1 MPFLPTSGH
10 DLKEILDCIGIDD
23 VEQLFTDIP
32 SEARCKAPLKVEGP
46 LDELALRRRFQVP
59 AQGAVFLGGGIYRHF
74 IPAVVDAMASRQE
87 FLTAYTPYQPEISQG
102 TLQAT
107 FEFQSMMASLTG
119 MDASNASMY
128 DGATALAE
136 AAIMA
141 TRAKGVN
148 RVVIS
153 RATNPAYRGVVQTY
167 FKNNPAV
174 TLVEAPFDPVT
185 GKMSIKALEDLLDGN
200 TAFFIQQPN
209 YFGIIEDMEIVS
221 SIASRAGFWG
231 IVVGEALSLG
241 GLKPPGSFGCDVVVG
256 EAQSLGNPANAGGPL
271 LGFFCTKKEHIRR
284 IPGRIIGLTKDLSGK
299 RAFCLT
305 LSTREQHIRREKATS
320 NICTNEG
327 LCTLRAAVY
336 LSALGPKG
344 LRDVAMQCAAGAR
357 TLIAALKEKGISP
370 LFASGVFNEFVV
382 RMDKGTRKKL
392 EDNGI
397 AYGIPLESHYSEIED
412 GVLMTMTEMN
422 TDEDI
427 RCLTHLL

>member
-10 DLKEILDCIGIDD
+10 DLKELLNAIGIED
-23 VEQLFTDIP
+23 VEQLFTGIP
-32 SEARCKAPLKVEGP
+32 VEARCKAPLKVEGP
-46 LDELALRRRFQVP
+46 FDELALRRRFQVP
-59 AQGAVFLGGGIYRHF
+59 APGAVFLGGGIYRHF
-74 IPAVVDAMASRQE
+74 IPAVVDAIASRQE

-107 FEFQSMMASLTG
+107 FEFQSMMAELTG

-141 TRAKGVN
+141 TRAKAIH
-148 RVVIS
+148 RVVIA

-185 GKMSIKALEDLLDGN
+185 GKISTKVLEDLLDEN

-209 YFGIIEDMEIVS
+209 YFGIIEDMETVS
-221 SIASRAGFWG
+221 PIAAKAGFWG
-231 IVVGEALSLG
+231 IVVGEALSFG
-241 GLKPPGSFGCDVVVG
+241 ALKPPGSFGCDVVAG

-284 IPGRIIGLTKDLSGK
+284 IPGRIVGLTKDLSGK

-336 LSALGPKG
+336 LAALGHKG

-357 TLIAALKEKGISP
+357 TLMAALKEKGIRP
-370 LFASGVFNEFVV
+370 VFASGVFNEFVV
-382 RMDKGTRKKL
+382 RMDRGTRKKL
-392 EDNGI
+392 KDKGI
-397 AYGIPLESHYSEIED
+397 AYGIPLRPHYPEIED

-422 TDEDI
+422 THEDI

>member
-1 MPFLPTSGH
+1 MPFLPTSSH
-10 DLKEILDCIGIDD
+10 DLKELLETIGIDD
-23 VEQLFTDIP
+23 VEQLFAGIP
-32 SEARCKAPLKVEGP
+32 EEARCKEPLKVEGP
-46 LDELALRRRFQVP
+46 LDELALCRRFLIP
-59 AQGAVFLGGGIYRHF
+59 KPGAVFLGGGIYHHF
-74 IPAVVDAMASRQE
+74 IPAVVDAIASRQE
-87 FLTAYTPYQPEISQG
+87 FFTAYTPYQPEISQG
-102 TLQAT
+102 TLQAA
-107 FEFQSMMASLTG
+107 FEFQSMMATLTG

-141 TRAKGVN
+141 TRAKEIH

-153 RATNPAYRGVVQTY
+153 RASNPAYRGVVQTY

-185 GKMSIKALEDLLDGN
+185 GKINTKMLEDLLDAK

-209 YFGIIEDMEIVS
+209 YFGVIEDMERVS
-221 SIASRAGFWG
+221 TIATKAGFWG

-241 GLKPPGSFGCDVVVG
+241 VLKTPGSFGCDVVVG

-284 IPGRIIGLTKDLSGK
+284 IPGRIVGLTKDQEGK

-327 LCTLRAAVY
+327 LCTLRATVY

-357 TLIAALKEKGISP
+357 TLMAALKEKEISP
-370 LFASGVFNEFVV
+370 VFASSVFNEFVV
-382 RMDKGTRKKL
+382 RMDRDTRMKL
-392 EDNGI
+392 KDNGI
-397 AYGIPLESHYSEIED
+397 AYGIPLGPHYPEIED

-422 TDEDI
+422 TNGDI
-427 RCLTHLL
+427 RCLTDLL

>member
-1 MPFLPTSGH
+1 MPFLPTSSH
-10 DLKEILDCIGIDD
+10 DLKELLDCIGIED
-23 VEQLFTDIP
+23 VEQLFSGIP
-32 SEARCKAPLKVEGP
+32 EEARCKAPLKVEGP
-46 LDELALRRRFQVP
+46 LDELALCRRFQAAAP
-59 AQGAVFLGGGIYRHF
+59 GAFFLGGGIYRHF
-74 IPAVVDAMASRQE
+74 IPAVVDAIASRQE

-107 FEFQSMMASLTG
+107 FEFQSMMATLTG

-141 TRAKGVN
+141 TRAKAVK

-153 RATNPAYRGVVQTY
+153 RATNPAYRGVVRTY

-174 TLVEAPFDPVT
+174 TIMEAPFDPAT
-185 GKMSIKALEDLLDGN
+185 GKLSTKVLEGLLDSD
-200 TAFFIQQPN
+200 TAFFLQQPN
-209 YFGIIEDMEIVS
+209 YFGIIEDMESVS
-221 SIASRAGFWG
+221 PIAARAGFWG

-241 GLKPPGSFGCDVVVG
+241 VLEPPGSFGCDVVLG

-284 IPGRIIGLTKDLSGK
+284 IPGRIVGLTKDLSGR

-336 LSALGPKG
+336 LAALGPGG
-344 LRDVAMQCAAGAR
+344 LNAVAMQCAAGAR
-357 TLIAALKEKGISP
+357 TLMAALKEKGISP
-370 LFASGVFNEFVV
+370 AFPSTVFNEFVA
-382 RMDKGTRKKL
+382 RMDRNIRMKL
-392 EDNGI
+392 EDKGI
-397 AYGIPLESHYSEIED
+397 AYGIPLGLHYPEIED
-412 GVLMTMTEMN
+412 GVLMSMTEMN
-422 TDEDI
+422 TNEDI
-427 RCLTHLL
+427 RCLTRLL

>member
-10 DLKEILDCIGIDD
+10 DLKELLNAIGIED
-23 VEQLFTDIP
+23 VEQLFTGIP
-32 SEARCKAPLKVEGP
+32 VEARCKASLKVEGP
-46 LDELALRRRFQVP
+46 FDEIALCRRFQVP
-59 AQGAVFLGGGIYRHF
+59 APGAVFLGGGIYRHF
-74 IPAVVDAMASRQE
+74 IPAVVDAIASRQE
-87 FLTAYTPYQPEISQG
+87 FLTSYTPYQPEISQG

-141 TRAKGVN
+141 TRAKAIH

-185 GKMSIKALEDLLDGN
+185 GKISTKVLEDLLDEN

-209 YFGIIEDMEIVS
+209 YFGIIEDMETVS
-221 SIASRAGFWG
+221 PIAAKAGFWG
-231 IVVGEALSLG
+231 IVVSEALSFG
-241 GLKPPGSFGCDVVVG
+241 ALKAPGSFGCDVVAG

-284 IPGRIIGLTKDLSGK
+284 IPGRIVGLTKDLSGK

-327 LCTLRAAVY
+327 LCTLRTAVY
-336 LSALGPKG
+336 LAALGPKG

-357 TLIAALKEKGISP
+357 TLMAALKEKGIRP
-370 LFASGVFNEFVV
+370 VFGSGVFNEFVV
-382 RMDKGTRKKL
+382 RMDRGTRKKL
-392 EDNGI
+392 KDKGI
-397 AYGIPLESHYSEIED
+397 AYGIPLRHHYPEIED

-422 TDEDI
+422 THEDI

>member
-1 MPFLPTSGH
+1 MPFLPTSRG
-10 DLKEILDCIGIDD
+10 DLKELLDAIGIDD
-23 VEQLFTDIP
+23 VEQLFTGIP
-32 SEARCKAPLKVEGP
+32 EEARCKGPLKVEGP
-46 LDELALRRRFQVP
+46 LDELALCRRFQAP
-59 AQGAVFLGGGIYRHF
+59 APGAVFLGGGIYHHF
-74 IPAVVDAMASRQE
+74 IPAVVDAIASRQE

-107 FEFQSMMASLTG
+107 FEFQSMMAELTG

-141 TRAKGVN
+141 TRAKGVE
-148 RVVIS
+148 RIVIS
-153 RATNPAYRGVVQTY
+153 RATNPAYRGVVRTY

-185 GKMSIKALEDLLDGN
+185 GKISTKVLEDLLDGN

-209 YFGIIEDMEIVS
+209 YFGIIEDMETVS
-221 SIASRAGFWG
+221 HIAARAGFWG
-231 IVVGEALSLG
+231 IVVGEAISLG
-241 GLKPPGSFGCDVVVG
+241 ALKPPGSYGCDVVVG

-284 IPGRIIGLTKDLSGK
+284 IPGRIVGLTKDQAGK

-357 TLIAALKEKGISP
+357 TLMAALKEKGINP
-370 LFASGVFNEFVV
+370 IFESGVFNEFVV
-382 RMDKGTRKKL
+382 RMDRATCMKL
-392 EDNGI
+392 KDKGI
-397 AYGIPLESHYSEIED
+397 AYGIPLKPHYPEIED

-422 TDEDI
+422 TNEDI

>member
-10 DLKEILDCIGIDD
+10 DLKELLDAIGIDD
-23 VEQLFTDIP
+23 VEQLFTGIP
-32 SEARCKAPLKVEGP
+32 EEARCKAPLKVEGP

-74 IPAVVDAMASRQE
+74 IPAVVDMVASRQE
-87 FLTAYTPYQPEISQG
+87 FLTSYTPYQPEISQG

-107 FEFQSMMASLTG
+107 FEFQSMMATLTG

-141 TRAKGVN
+141 TRAKGVE

-153 RATNPAYRGVVQTY
+153 RATNPAYLGVVQTY

-185 GKMSIKALEDLLDGN
+185 GKISTKALEDLLDGN

-209 YFGIIEDMEIVS
+209 YFGIIEDLE
-221 SIASRAGFWG
+221 SISHIAAKAGFWG
-231 IVVGEALSLG
+231 IVVGEALSFG
-241 GLKPPGSFGCDVVVG
+241 ALKPPGSFGCDVVVG

-271 LGFFCTKKEHIRR
+271 LGFFCTKREHIRR
-284 IPGRIIGLTKDLSGK
+284 IPGRIVGLTKDLSGK

-336 LSALGPKG
+336 LSALGPRG
-344 LRDVAMQCAAGAR
+344 LREVAMQCAAGAR
-357 TLIAALKEKGISP
+357 TLMAALQEKGISP
-370 LFASGVFNEFVV
+370 VFPSAVFNEFVV
-382 RMDKGTRKKL
+382 RIDRGARMKL
-392 EDNGI
+392 EEKGI
-397 AYGIPLESHYSEIED
+397 AYGIPLAPHYPEIED

>member
-10 DLKEILDCIGIDD
+10 DLKELLDCIGIEDA
-23 VEQLFTDIP
+23 EQLFTGIP
-32 SEARCKAPLKVEGP
+32 EEARFKAPLKTEGP
-46 LDELALRRRFQVP
+46 LDELALRRRFQIRATGP
-59 AQGAVFLGGGIYRHF
+59 VFVGGGIYRHF
-74 IPAVVDAMASRQE
+74 IPAVVDAIASRQE

-107 FEFQSMMASLTG
+107 FEFQSMMAMLSG

-141 TRAKGVN
+141 TRAKGVE
-148 RVVIS
+148 RIVIS

-167 FKNNPAV
+167 FKNNPEV
-174 TLVEAPFDPVT
+174 TLMEAPFDTDT
-185 GKMSIKALEDLLDGN
+185 GKTSTKALEDLLDNN

-209 YFGIIEDMEIVS
+209 YFGIIEDME
-221 SIASRAGFWG
+221 SISRMAARAGFWG
-231 IVVGEALSLG
+231 IVVGEALSFG
-241 GLKPPGSFGCDVVVG
+241 ALKEPGSFGCDVVVG

-284 IPGRIIGLTKDLSGK
+284 IPGRIVGLTKDQAGK

-336 LSALGPKG
+336 LSALGPRG
-344 LRDVAMQCAAGAR
+344 LRDVAMQCAAGAS
-357 TLIAALKEKGISP
+357 TLMASLKEKGIRP
-370 LFASGVFNEFVV
+370 VFDSGVFNEFVV
-382 RMDKGTRKKL
+382 RMDRATCMKL
-392 EDNGI
+392 EDKGI
-397 AYGIPLESHYSEIED
+397 AYGIPLKSHYPEIED

-422 TDEDI
+422 TNEDI
-427 RCLTHLL
+427 RCLTDLL